1 MRGVGALAA
10 DAVAQ
15 AAELLVALTRHA
27 GLAEPQG
34 RAARIHARA
43 SALSV
48 SNELAFTRALRE
60 QESASASREPSRA
73 QSGAVE
79 VPLAICQEASEL
91 VQLAATLASG
101 PLTRRSADLCGIA
114 QLAAGACDT
123 AALLVRAYAVIP
135 RDDERRD
142 RAEQISAAAR
152 AAAQRVRAE
161 LVPT

>member
-15 AAELLVALTRHA
+15 AAELVVALARHA

-34 RAARIHARA
+34 RAAQIHARA

-60 QESASASREPSRA
+60 QEAAAGSREPSRA

-79 VPLAICQEASEL
+79 VPLAICQVASEL

-101 PLTRRSADLCGIA
+101 PLARRKADLCGIA
-114 QLAAGACDT
+114 LLAAGACDT
-123 AALLVRAYAVIP
+123 AALLVRANVVIP
-135 RDDERRD
+135 QDDDRRD
-142 RAEQISAAAR
+142 RAEQISAEAR
-152 AAAQRVRAE
+152 AGAGRLRAE
-161 LVPT
+161 LVPA